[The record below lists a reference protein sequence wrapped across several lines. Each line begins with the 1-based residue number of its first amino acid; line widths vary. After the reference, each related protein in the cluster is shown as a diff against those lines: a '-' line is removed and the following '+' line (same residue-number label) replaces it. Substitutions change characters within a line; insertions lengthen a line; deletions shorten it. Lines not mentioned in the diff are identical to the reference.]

1 MKIYVASS
9 WRNKYQQGIVGGLML
24 EGHSV
29 YDFRHPAPGDHG
41 FSWKEIDN
49 AWESWGPVD
58 YMQALQSPIAIRGYH
73 KDMEAL
79 IMCELVVLV
88 LPSGRSAHAEAGW
101 AAGQGKPVIVY
112 MPEPCEPELMYK
124 MFNAIVT
131 GMDHLVDLLRT
142 PLGAFQSISLSP

>member
-1 MKIYVASS
+1 MKVYVASS
-9 WRNKYQQGIVGGLML
+9 WRNKYQPGIVGGLIVA
-24 EGHSV
+24 GHDV
-29 YDFRHPAPGDHG
+29 YDFRHPAPGIQG
-41 FSWKEIDN
+41 FDWREIDV
-49 AWESWGPVD
+49 AWKSWRTVD
-58 YMQALQSPIAIRGYH
+58 YIRALNHPIAVRNYE
-73 KDMEAL
+73 KDMTAL
-79 IMCELVVLV
+79 EMCELVVLV

-112 MPEPCEPELMYK
+112 MPEPCEPEFMYK